1 MISIFG
7 AGIAGLTCAL
17 ELVEKGFNIT
27 IYEKD
32 SLPGGMAKS
41 KRVSDGIP
49 SEHSW
54 RGIAPF
60 YYNIFNLL
68 KRIPISDH
76 TIENFDNQ
84 YTRDEVAKH
93 NNINDGWIIYKN
105 NVYNI
110 TKFISLHPGG
120 KVILKAL
127 GKDVEKAWSE
137 NKVLWHNNP
146 IVLGMLSNYKI
157 GSLKKENFTNEL
169 SAYDNLTKVGFISCN
184 NKIETNKKIN
194 YFELRHIIFDYIKFS
209 SGNERSK
216 KYYSELFIDYFKDI
230 KNKYT
235 QDKILNSLLGPGIG
249 LDKNNASSGIIF
261 HFYNLY
267 EKDKSQWSVM
277 KKPTSEAFIDPLVNL
292 LKNKGVKFIYN
303 SELVKIN
310 YNNNVIENCDIK
322 IDNHITNIKSDE
334 YIVAINSNNCYDIF
348 SLSNMND
355 LATIHENLQTTNNQI
370 SFRLGFNKKINYR
383 YNNIAFILDDSEFNI
398 TFYPQENFFNVPLD
412 NNNNIKSL
420 WSGTCCQSHTLIY
433 LSKEEAINQIINQIL
448 ISEEFQENEI
458 YPYNGYKINK
468 EDVIYSEIYD
478 EWKYKNNMLVADNKK
493 WVNTVYN
500 EFYKPNNYTNYSN
513 LYLAGAHTNTS
524 IKIWSM
530 EAACESGKLTSNLI
544 LEKYNKEKIKVY
556 SQKSFSLLQNIDDIL
571 YNNGLPN
578 VIYFIIF
585 LVILLIYFTIKK
597 LNFFNVITIYSK

>member
-32 SLPGGMAKS
+32 NLPGGMAKS
-41 KRVSDGIP
+41 KRVNNGIP

-54 RGIAPF
+54 RGYFPF
-60 YYNIFNLL
+60 YYNMFNLL
-68 KRIPISDH
+68 KRIPIN

-84 YTRDEVAKH
+84 YTKEEVAKH
-93 NNINDGWIIYKN
+93 NKINDGWVIYKN

-110 TKFISLHPGG
+110 TNFIPLHPGG
-120 KVILKAL
+120 KVISKSL
-127 GKDVEKAWSE
+127 GKDVEKVWFDNNVS
-137 NKVLWHNNP
+137 WHNNLL
-146 IVLGMLSNYKI
+146 VLGILNQYKI
-157 GSLKKENFTNEL
+157 GSLKKENFTNDL
-169 SAYDNLTKVGFISCN
+169 TAYDNLTKIRFISCN
-184 NKIETNKKIN
+184 NNIEKNKKID
-194 YFELRHIIFDYIKFS
+194 YYELRYMIFDYIKFTL
-209 SGNERSK
+209 GNERSK
-216 KYYSELFIDYFKDI
+216 KYYSELFINYFKDI
-230 KNKYT
+230 KNKFT
-235 QDKILNSLLGPGIG
+235 KDKILNSIIGPGIG

-267 EKDKSQWSVM
+267 KKDKSQCYVM
-277 KKPTSEAFIDPLVNL
+277 KKPTSEAFIDPLVSL

-303 SELVKIN
+303 SELIKINNNNNIIESCDVKIN
-310 YNNNVIENCDIK
+310 NNII
-322 IDNHITNIKSDE
+322 NIKSDE
-334 YIVAINSNNCYDIF
+334 YIVAINPNNCYDIF

-355 LATIHENLQTTNNQI
+355 LATIHENLQTVNNQI

-383 YNNIAFILDDSEFNI
+383 YNNIAFILDDSELNI

-412 NNNNIKSL
+412 NQNIIKSL
-420 WSGTCCQSHTLIY
+420 WSGTCCQSRNLVY
-433 LSKEEAINQIINQIL
+433 LSKQEIINKIIDEIL
-448 ISEEFQENEI
+448 ISKEFQENEI
-458 YPYNGYKINK
+458 YSFNGYKINK
-468 EDVIYSEIYD
+468 EDIIYSEIYD

-493 WVNTVYN
+493 WVNTIYN

-544 LEKYNKEKIKVY
+544 LNKYNKKIIKVY
-556 SQKSFSLLQNIDDIL
+556 SQKSYSLLQDIDDTL
-571 YNNGLPN
+571 YYYNLPN
-578 VIYFIIF
+578 IIYFIIF
-585 LVILLIYFTIKK
+585 LIILFIYYIIKYNN
-597 LNFFNVITIYSK
+597 LF